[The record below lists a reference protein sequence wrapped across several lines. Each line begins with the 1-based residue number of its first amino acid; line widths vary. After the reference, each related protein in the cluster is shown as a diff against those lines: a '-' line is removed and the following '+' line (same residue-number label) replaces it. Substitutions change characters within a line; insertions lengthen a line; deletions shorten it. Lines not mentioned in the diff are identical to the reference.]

1 MIFINMTQL
10 NKIIKAVL
18 TEQTSKV
25 NNTAKKI
32 VDTISNA
39 MSGVATDEQSIL
51 NAIKLITS
59 PEIYNSVLSIVKK
72 QIWTSRQKTDI
83 IDLGDVAWDK
93 LGYSTNP
100 KTIMQWIQITDF
112 NPPLPG
118 DINWLTRYSKIL
130 SKFNSAETVGKR
142 KLTGSN
148 IGGVESLAGDTIGSD
163 TTAWE
168 DPAFRHKVATVGEI
182 VTMFIPI
189 VGPVI
194 SAGIGLADA
203 KAYWD
208 EGDKYTAGLAGV
220 LTLIPAGAA
229 ILKLGKGPV
238 KALAKK
244 ILSKSTVWSK
254 SEQAVITAIAKNKNI
269 VKSKLAEL
277 TAKGLQAKKLAP
289 AVLKTPLINKSLNFI
304 LKGGVAGSK
313 LGAEFVKYGL
323 VPALAYDV
331 AYNKATELSDT
342 QIADLNKKLEVDFD
356 QYLEKRYSANISDGV
371 ILKTNIINEAPI
383 IDAASEFISGIGP
396 VGGAVAAV
404 AVGSLLFRKQIAK
417 LVKSLKT
424 ASPYGA
430 FKQWNRKLR
439 DKNTLNALGV
449 NVDNIND
456 FYKAA
461 SDESKTLW
469 LDVEKKVAEG
479 KLTPTEALDQLKYHL
494 PARGTADK
502 IFKRLTKSYNKKVPV
517 DKLGMPKIEAIDIN
531 SFIKEMPE
539 PKLPPGA
546 PTKIRKEYDE
556 KYAIW
561 KNRSELS
568 DNLQAIQKDP
578 DYLKWLDMHLK
589 NKNATKMLSQVNK
602 ERYAKYA
609 AFWALVGGGFLKT
622 YFYLADLYGRDK
634 HREKLAKLP
643 KTPVTFKKAEGQSI
657 SIYKYNAAAN
667 TMSSGKGLVYKIR
680 SADKLYK
687 VETSRN
693 TAKWTL
699 IQFPGK
705 EYYWVATTELVD
717 GGGYKE
723 KKPEPDDVNAGFI

>member
-10 NKIIKAVL
+10 NKIIKTVL
-18 TEQTSKV
+18 TEQTLGQAV
-25 NNTAKKI
+25 READIAKKI
-32 VDTISNA
+32 YDAKGLFIDNEKDAVD
-39 MSGVATDEQSIL
+39 
-51 NAIKLITS
+51 AIK
-59 PEIYNSVLSIVKK
+59 
-72 QIWTSRQKTDI
+72 QIKT
-83 IDLGDVAWDK
+83 AAE
-93 LGYSTNP
+93 
-100 KTIMQWIQITDF
+100 F
-112 NPPLPG
+112 NVVQQELQ
-118 DINWLTRYSKIL
+118 
-130 SKFNSAETVGKR
+130 
-142 KLTGSN
+142 KLTGGRG
-148 IGGVESLAGDTIGSD
+148 IGQFVTGFIGAIEDKVDPTGIESGRRTLPLINSIISHLKKIKADSKSLKYFTDYANTLNVSSMGKIWNLDETMHNVN
-163 TTAWE
+163 TA
-168 DPAFRHKVATVGEI
+168 AQLTSL
-182 VTMFIPI
+182 MIPI
-189 VGPVI
+189 VGPFV
-194 SAGIGLADA
+194 SAGIGLLDA
-203 KAYWD
+203 KAYYD
-208 EGDKYTAGLAGV
+208 EGDKYTAGLVAV
-220 LTLIPAGAA
+220 LTLLPAGGVF
-229 ILKLGKGPV
+229 LKLGKGPI
-238 KALAKK
+238 KAFAKK
-244 ILSKSTVWSK
+244 IASKSTVWSNT
-254 SEQAVITAIAKNKNI
+254 EQEVLTAISKNKNI
-269 VKSKLAEL
+269 IKSKLAEL

-289 AVLKTPLINKSLNFI
+289 AVLKTPAIKKTLDFI
-304 LKGGVAGSK
+304 VKGGTAGSK

-342 QIADLNKKLEVDFD
+342 EIASLAKKLEVDFD
-356 QYLEKRYSANISDGV
+356 QYLEKRYSANISDSV
-371 ILKTNIINEAPI
+371 ISKTNTITEAPI

-404 AVGSLLFRKQIAK
+404 AVGSLLFRKRIAK
-417 LVKSLKT
+417 LVKSLKI
-424 ASPYGA
+424 SSILQLN
-430 FKQWNRKLR
+430 KKLR
-439 DKNTLNALGV
+439 DKNTLRALGV
-449 NVDNIND
+449 NADNIDD

-461 SDESKTLW
+461 SDESKALW
-469 LDVEKKVAEG
+469 TSIEKSVAEG
-479 KLTPTEALDQLKYHL
+479 KLTPTQAMEKLTHI

-517 DKLGMPKIEAIDIN
+517 DKLGVPLSNASDLSRFVKEIPKPEKPGAGFGKQEAYE
-531 SFIKEMPE
+531 KEMLIWGQRSAIAK
-539 PKLPPGA
+539 KLE
-546 PTKIRKEYDE
+546 T
-556 KYAIW
+556 
-561 KNRSELS
+561 
-568 DNLQAIQKDP
+568 IQKDP

-622 YFYLADLYGRDK
+622 YFMLSDLYARDK

-723 KKPEPDDVNAGFI
+723 KKTEPDVNAGFI